1 MKKKNIKFLLLMT
14 ILSGCNFVKFP
25 STNINSST
33 NKQSELS
40 TTTSNNEETLDKAR
54 INEVYNNI
62 ANYMKDVSNKGETS
76 NIRKKGK
83 YEIYDD
89 YSTLQSI
96 VALMKFTANMYM
108 NEEFVFTDNL
118 LVFNVLGAKMAFCNE
133 VKYLENKVVTNIVF
147 PYGEKGSEL
156 LINIEV
162 NYNFSIDFINNFT
175 IRQIGWE
182 GNECN
187 LHFKYENNE
196 FYIFTPTN
204 DLETETSEGKEITQ
218 ETIAIRDNIKANEEN
233 KIEIEA
239 DFSEEYTDAMEFAF

>member
-1 MKKKNIKFLLLMT
+1 MKKNNIKFLLLMT

-62 ANYMKDVSNKGETS
+62 ANYMKDVSNKGEPS

-96 VALMKFTANMYM
+96 VALMKFTANMYT
-108 NEEFVFTDNL
+108 NEEFVFTDN
-118 LVFNVLGAKMAFCNE
+118 FNFVPSVLNSICTPAVYKR
-133 VKYLENKVVTNIVF
+133 
-147 PYGEKGSEL
+147 
-156 LINIEV
+156 LIL
-162 NYNFSIDFINNFT
+162 S
-175 IRQIGWE
+175 G
-182 GNECN
+182 
-187 LHFKYENNE
+187 
-196 FYIFTPTN
+196 
-204 DLETETSEGKEITQ
+204 
-218 ETIAIRDNIKANEEN
+218 
-233 KIEIEA
+233 
-239 DFSEEYTDAMEFAF
+239 